1 MLYDDHMQ
9 RFAWASELFFKECPK
24 APAELLQVFSYVC
37 ANNGCQK
44 LQVEKALGLSSSA
57 GSRQLNWLANKH
69 EVGNG
74 KPKKPGLRL
83 IELRKGYDDWR
94 SLRCHL
100 TDKGHWLSQEMKA
113 LMWPDEISFSKKPAK
128 PDCAAFKFLCSEEM
142 QPSVVAETK
151 SDGGFPMAM
160 DLR

>member
-57 GSRQLNWLANKH
+57 GDQDSSTGSPTSMRLVTAS
-69 EVGNG
+69 
-74 KPKKPGLRL
+74 PK
-83 IELRKGYDDWR
+83 
-94 SLRCHL
+94 SLVC
-100 TDKGHWLSQEMKA
+100 
-113 LMWPDEISFSKKPAK
+113 
-128 PDCAAFKFLCSEEM
+128 
-142 QPSVVAETK
+142 V
-151 SDGGFPMAM
+151 
-160 DLR
+160 